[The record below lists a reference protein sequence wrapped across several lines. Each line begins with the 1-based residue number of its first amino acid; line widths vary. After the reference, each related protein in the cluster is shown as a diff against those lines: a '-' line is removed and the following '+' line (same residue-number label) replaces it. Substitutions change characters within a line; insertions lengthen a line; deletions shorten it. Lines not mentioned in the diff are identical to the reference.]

1 MKTSDYL
8 DLAQKKTGKRN
19 DNQLSELLGWSRSK
33 VNNYRHNRQ
42 HMDNE
47 AARQIAELID
57 VPVITVIADMEAQR
71 IKNPEGKKAWKM
83 IAKMTAQRGF
93 ASTNLLLLLSFF
105 SWTVKYC
112 ILCKIDDVTTYA

>member
-19 DNQLSELLGWSRSK
+19 DNQLSQLLGWSRSK

-71 IKNPEGKKAWKM
+71 VKNPEGKKAWKM
-83 IAKMTAQRGF
+83 IAKMTAQQGL
-93 ASTNLLLLLSFF
+93 ASTNLLLILSFF
-105 SWTVKYC
+105 SWTFHNC
-112 ILCKIDDVTTYA
+112 ILC

>member
-42 HMDNE
+42 GMDNE
-47 AARQIAELID
+47 AARQIAEILD
-57 VPVITVIADMEAQR
+57 VPVWQIIADMEAERQKDPSKKR
-71 IKNPEGKKAWKM
+71 HGQSWPNYQSKKARQPLTYCFRWL
-83 IAKMTAQRGF
+83 F
-93 ASTNLLLLLSFF
+93 SLLGSI
-105 SWTVKYC
+105 SIYYVK
-112 ILCKIDDVTTYA
+112 LHTPE